1 MAGLKQMTQ
10 ELKFKREWRRVPLR
24 LKAHWCKNDLE
35 YLTLNLRTTRSKPTP
50 STFHKKKKEK
60 KKEKEKMFAPKK
72 MIY

>member
-1 MAGLKQMTQ
+1 MTSFYYLLQVAGLKQVTQ

-50 STFHKKKKEK
+50 SHQKKKIYI
-60 KKEKEKMFAPKK
+60 FAPEK
-72 MIY
+72 